1 MRYLVTGA
9 SGFLGFCIANRLAR
23 TSGNSVVIVD
33 NFSRGVE
40 DAAYRELAAKDNVAR
55 IDADLSDPVAVAA
68 LPRDIDVVF
77 HMAALNGTQNF
88 YERPF
93 EVVRS
98 CTLPTIFLIEH
109 FGQSTSRPR
118 FVYAGTSEA
127 YAATVT
133 RFGWEV
139 PTGEEVPLCIDDPYN
154 ARWSYGASKLHGEI
168 ATINGSRHF
177 GMPFTI
183 VRFHNAYGPRM
194 GDKHVI
200 PDFLERA
207 KRGEYSLFGGED
219 TRSFLFADDAA
230 DATIALALA
239 EKGNGETFHVGGQRE
254 ITMIELAEIM
264 MEQIGATGELQ
275 VHPGPAGS
283 VHRRCP
289 QVSKAEAVI
298 GVFERTS
305 LEEGLKRTADFYL
318 AE

>member
-1 MRYLVTGA
+1 MRFLVTGA
-9 SGFLGFCIANRLAR
+9 AGFLGFCIADKLAQDPE
-23 TSGNSVVIVD
+23 NSVVVVD

-40 DAAYRELAAKDNVAR
+40 DTAYIELAARNNVMR
-55 IDADLSDPVAVAA
+55 IDADLSDPVAVAT

-93 EVVRS
+93 EVVRA
-98 CTLPTIFLIEH
+98 CTLPTIFLVEH
-109 FGQSTSRPR
+109 FGQSASRPR

-133 RFGWEV
+133 RFGWDV
-139 PTGEEVPLCIDDPYN
+139 PTGEDVPLCIDDPYN

-177 GMPFTI
+177 DMPFTI

-230 DATIALALA
+230 DATIALALS
-239 EKGNGETFHVGGQRE
+239 ERGNGETFHVGGQRE
-254 ITMIELAEIM
+254 ITMVQLAEIM
-264 MEQIGATGELQ
+264 MEQIGATSELQ

-283 VHRRCP
+283 VRRRCP
-289 QVSKAEAVI
+289 EVGKAEAVI
-298 GVFERTS
+298 GKFERTT
-305 LEEGLKRTADFYL
+305 LEEGLKRTAAFYL
-318 AE
+318 AK